1 MAKHLIQ
8 DISLWHLEDWLLL
21 LVTDLLVHDFNDFV
35 LVLDQQLHFFDIVDL
50 LGHVLR
56 QIIEPFYQQL
66 FVLGQS
72 LNISLVSLDMP
83 VQVSDLRS
91 LELNLLVQVSSLLS
105 DDIEFLNLVFDDSL
119 SLLQRRVYSQ
129 NLVMD
134 LLDLLLGV
142 NDHLVAVFDL
152 FLQMVRKLLFLSL
165 LEVVQQKLLS
175 LLEEASLLV

>member
-72 LNISLVSLDMP
+72 LDISLVSLDMP

-105 DDIEFLNLVFDDSL
+105 DDIEFLNLVFDDGL

-129 NLVMD
+129 NLVLD

-152 FLQMVRKLLFLSL
+152 FLQMVRKLLLLSL